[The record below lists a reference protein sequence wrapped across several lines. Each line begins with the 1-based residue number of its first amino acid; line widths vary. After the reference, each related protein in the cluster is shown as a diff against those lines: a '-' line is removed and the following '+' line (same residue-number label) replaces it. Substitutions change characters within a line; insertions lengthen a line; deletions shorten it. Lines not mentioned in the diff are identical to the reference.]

1 MSKMLLAL
9 SPLANITQDI
19 WSATFLHI
27 PVEEGFISVAVQPC
41 VVVWVE
47 VMSIS
52 VLCIHLHAMKKVK
65 QITMKQTN
73 KPREK
78 AECCVLI
85 GLSFITN
92 CTIEILSLL

>member
-9 SPLANITQDI
+9 SPPANVTQDT

-47 VMSIS
+47 VTSIS
-52 VLCIHLHAMKKVK
+52 VLCIHSF
-65 QITMKQTN
+65 
-73 KPREK
+73 KPML
-78 AECCVLI
+78 ECKLDCFAVP
-85 GLSFITN
+85 
-92 CTIEILSLL
+92 